1 MLTTK
6 DRFVAELKAMIRD
19 EYIRIRDNVA
29 TGSAQDY
36 NQYQKQVGIIRG
48 LAMALEFIDKA
59 EAVANGTKT
68 RGEN

>member
-48 LAMALEFIDKA
+48 LAMALEFIDEA

>member
-6 DRFVAELKAMIRD
+6 DRFVAELKTAIRD

-29 TGSAQDY
+29 AGSAQDY
-36 NQYQKQVGIIRG
+36 NQYQKQVGIIQG
-48 LAMALEFIDKA
+48 LVTALEFIDEA
-59 EAVANGTKT
+59 DAVASGIKE